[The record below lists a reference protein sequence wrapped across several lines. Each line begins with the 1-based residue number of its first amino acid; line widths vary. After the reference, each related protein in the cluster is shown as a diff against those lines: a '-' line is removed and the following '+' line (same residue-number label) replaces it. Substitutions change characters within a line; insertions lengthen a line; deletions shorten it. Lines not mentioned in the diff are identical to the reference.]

1 MCFQREFY
9 VQVPRDE
16 FGSIIPVHQYILVD
30 EQLETEVILFKD
42 PDNKHVQDV
51 VFVDHKQVEWAWV

>member
-1 MCFQREFY
+1 M
-9 VQVPRDE
+9 QVPRDE